1 MEDGD
6 GAEVKKR
13 RGDEEKEERERGGEE
28 RGSIGNIQCG
38 LLGWDTHCEL
48 EYLHPI
54 ASDFEEPS

>member
-1 MEDGD
+1 MRLAVAAGERGRGSQASGGRVEDGD

-38 LLGWDTHCEL
+38 LLG
-48 EYLHPI
+48 
-54 ASDFEEPS
+54 